1 MEFAFEDLNYFAVA
15 AVIVLNMVLGALWYS
30 PILFAKPWMALNNLT
45 EEMIKE
51 QGGATTGYI
60 VAVIVSAIIA
70 FVLALLAEAVGV
82 ANAGEGAILGAV
94 AGVGLVATT
103 FGVSYVFESK
113 GVKHWLINAGYPVV
127 SMTLIGTLL
136 GGWQ

>member
-1 MEFAFEDLNYFAVA
+1 MDFAFGDLNYFAVVA
-15 AVIVLNMVLGALWYS
+15 AIVLNMALGAIWYG
-30 PILFAKPWMALNNLT
+30 PVFGKPWMALNNLT

-51 QGGATTGYI
+51 QGGAIKGYI
-60 VAVIVSAIIA
+60 VAVIVSAVIA
-70 FVLALLAEAVGV
+70 FVIALLAEAVGV

-94 AGVGLVATT
+94 AGVGLVMTT
-103 FGVSYVFESK
+103 FGVSYVFESRT
-113 GVKHWLINAGYPVV
+113 VKHWLINAGYPAV

>member
-1 MEFAFEDLNYFAVA
+1 MEFAFGDLNYFAVA
-15 AVIVLNMVLGALWYS
+15 AAIVLNMVLGAIWYG
-30 PILFAKPWMALNNLT
+30 PVFGKPWMAVNNLT

-51 QGGATTGYI
+51 QGGAIKGYI
-60 VAVIVSAIIA
+60 VAVIVSAVIA
-70 FVLALLAEAVGV
+70 FVIALLAEAVGV
-82 ANAGEGAILGAV
+82 ENAGEGAVLGAV
-94 AGVGLVATT
+94 AGVGLVMTT

-113 GVKHWLINAGYPVV
+113 TVKHWLINAGYPAV

>member
-1 MEFAFEDLNYFAVA
+1 M
-15 AVIVLNMVLGALWYS
+15 
-30 PILFAKPWMALNNLT
+30 
-45 EEMIKE
+45 
-51 QGGATTGYI
+51 QGGLLPDLRTDRE
-60 VAVIVSAIIA
+60 
-70 FVLALLAEAVGV
+70 ALLAEAVGGV
-82 ANAGEGAILGAV
+82 NTGESSILGAV

-113 GVKHWLINAGYPVV
+113 PVKHWLINAGYPVV

>member
-1 MEFAFEDLNYFAVA
+1 MEFAFEDLNYFALA
-15 AVIVLNMVLGALWYS
+15 AAIVLNMVLGALWYG
-30 PILFAKPWMALNNLT
+30 PLFGKPWMAVNNLT

-51 QGGATTGYI
+51 QGGAIKGYI
-60 VAVIVSAIIA
+60 VAVVVSAVIA
-70 FVLALLAEAVGV
+70 FVIALLAEAVGV

-94 AGVGLVATT
+94 AGAGFVMTT

-113 GVKHWLINAGYPVV
+113 TVKHWLINAGYPAV
-127 SMTLIGTLL
+127 SMTLIGTLV